1 VHFLLADATYV
12 TGETINVDGGRHIA
26 I

>member
-12 TGETINVDGGRHIA
+12 TGDTINVDGGRHVA
-26 I
+26 V